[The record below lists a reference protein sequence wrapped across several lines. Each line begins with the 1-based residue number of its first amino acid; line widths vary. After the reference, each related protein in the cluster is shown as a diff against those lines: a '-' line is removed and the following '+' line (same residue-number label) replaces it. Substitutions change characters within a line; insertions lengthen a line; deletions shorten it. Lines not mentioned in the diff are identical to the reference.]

1 MRTRYKSNTVVF
13 LLIYLSISCQF
24 IFAGK
29 IQYDSPKIILSHVQ
43 FNIGVDS
50 LSTFSKP
57 IHLYIDNELIDT
69 ENPSKHQIFFKD
81 IVLDKIGTKSFKIK
95 QANETLLSFTKTVIP
110 GWISILPPLI
120 AITLAF
126 ILRTVVP
133 ALFVAIWFGAWA
145 TNGLSLG
152 GLFTGLLES
161 FHVYILNTFIDRDHA
176 AITLFTLMLGGMVG
190 IVYRNGG
197 MHGIIYHL
205 IKRANTPKKGQI
217 AVWLFGMVIF
227 FDDYS
232 NTLIVGN
239 TSRMLCDKL
248 RISRQKLAY
257 LVDSTSAPVST
268 IAVITTWIGFQVGII
283 ADSIKGLPGLNES
296 AYLLFLHSIPY
307 SFYPFLAIFLV
318 GLVVT
323 TGRDIG
329 PMVDVELNARKG
341 QENIKLEQDQE
352 RSSTSE
358 DLQVKMD
365 IPYRAINAVLPIS
378 ILVIS
383 MVAFIFATG
392 EGNTIKDILGSADT
406 FAALMHSTLLSTIMA
421 TGLSVGQRI
430 LSINEVFEAWYNGLK
445 FMVMGMLVLI
455 MAWALADISATLQ
468 TADYIV
474 AALGD
479 AIPMNI
485 LPAVV
490 FLIAAITAFGSGSSW
505 GVMAILMPLVIPL
518 CWAIMENNGGANPE
532 NYHILYSTIACV
544 LTGAVWADHCSPI
557 SDTTILTS
565 MASGCEL
572 MDHVYTQLPY
582 AAAAGVTALLC
593 GTIPAAFGLPWWLL
607 FGISAAVLVLFIYK
621 YGVSI
626 DQEK

>member
-1 MRTRYKSNTVVF
+1 M
-13 LLIYLSISCQF
+13 
-24 IFAGK
+24 
-29 IQYDSPKIILSHVQ
+29 
-43 FNIGVDS
+43 
-50 LSTFSKP
+50 
-57 IHLYIDNELIDT
+57 
-69 ENPSKHQIFFKD
+69 
-81 IVLDKIGTKSFKIK
+81 
-95 QANETLLSFTKTVIP
+95 
-110 GWISILPPLI
+110 
-120 AITLAF
+120 
-126 ILRTVVP
+126 VP

-365 IPYRAINAVLPIS
+365 IPY
-378 ILVIS
+378 
-383 MVAFIFATG
+383 
-392 EGNTIKDILGSADT
+392 
-406 FAALMHSTLLSTIMA
+406 LS
-421 TGLSVGQRI
+421 
-430 LSINEVFEAWYNGLK
+430 
-445 FMVMGMLVLI
+445 LI
-455 MAWALADISATLQ
+455 
-468 TADYIV
+468 
-474 AALGD
+474 
-479 AIPMNI
+479 
-485 LPAVV
+485 
-490 FLIAAITAFGSGSSW
+490 
-505 GVMAILMPLVIPL
+505 
-518 CWAIMENNGGANPE
+518 
-532 NYHILYSTIACV
+532 HI
-544 LTGAVWADHCSPI
+544 
-557 SDTTILTS
+557 
-565 MASGCEL
+565 
-572 MDHVYTQLPY
+572 
-582 AAAAGVTALLC
+582 
-593 GTIPAAFGLPWWLL
+593 
-607 FGISAAVLVLFIYK
+607 
-621 YGVSI
+621 
-626 DQEK
+626 

>member
-69 ENPSKHQIFFKD
+69 ENPSKHQIVFKD

-283 ADSIKGLPGLNES
+283 SDSIKGLPGLNES

-607 FGISAAVLVLFIYK
+607 FGISAAVLALFIYK

>member
-50 LSTFSKP
+50 LSTLSKP

-69 ENPSKHQIFFKD
+69 KNPSKHQIVFKD

-217 AVWLFGMVIF
+217 AVWLFGLVIF

-283 ADSIKGLPGLNES
+283 ADSIKELPGLNES

-455 MAWALADISATLQ
+455 MAWALADISAVLQ

>member
-13 LLIYLSISCQF
+13 LVIYLSISCQF

-50 LSTFSKP
+50 LSTLSKP

-69 ENPSKHQIFFKD
+69 ENPSKHQIVFKD

-217 AVWLFGMVIF
+217 AVWLFGLVIF

-352 RSSTSE
+352 RSSTGE

-383 MVAFIFATG
+383 MVAFIFTTG

-421 TGLSVGQRI
+421 TGLSIGQRI
-430 LSINEVFEAWYNGLK
+430 LNINEVFEAWYNGLK

-455 MAWALADISATLQ
+455 MAWALADISAVLQ